1 MKKAWL
7 LIFVLL
13 SLAGICLAQ
22 NNQYTIQGS
31 GDINKSMA
39 PEQRFQYP
47 SFTQGKVVFKDGR
60 EAVAQLNYNW
70 VLGDMQFIN
79 ANGDTLSLTNEAT
92 LKYITLANDS
102 FFYDKQYLQLIE
114 GNAKAKLAKN
124 QKLKLGDVK
133 KIGAFGTRTSG
144 ADVTTYSSV
153 IANSSRY
160 NLNANQELTVETKTA
175 YYIGDAY
182 NHFLPANKKNLLR
195 IFSKN
200 EATIEAYLQDNRIN
214 FNKEEDLH
222 KLMAFLKDL
231 GR

>member
-47 SFTQGKVVFKDGR
+47 SFIQGKVVFKDGR

-102 FFYDKQYLQLIE
+102 FFYDKQYLPANRRQRHSKACQKSEAEVRRCQKNRRLRHTHFRSRRHHLFFCHRQLVPV
-114 GNAKAKLAKN
+114 
-124 QKLKLGDVK
+124 QPQYQP
-133 KIGAFGTRTSG
+133 G
-144 ADVTTYSSV
+144 ADGRNQDFLLYRRCVQPFSS
-153 IANSSRY
+153 
-160 NLNANQELTVETKTA
+160 
-175 YYIGDAY
+175 G
-182 NHFLPANKKNLLR
+182 
-195 IFSKN
+195 
-200 EATIEAYLQDNRIN
+200 
-214 FNKEEDLH
+214 
-222 KLMAFLKDL
+222 
-231 GR
+231 